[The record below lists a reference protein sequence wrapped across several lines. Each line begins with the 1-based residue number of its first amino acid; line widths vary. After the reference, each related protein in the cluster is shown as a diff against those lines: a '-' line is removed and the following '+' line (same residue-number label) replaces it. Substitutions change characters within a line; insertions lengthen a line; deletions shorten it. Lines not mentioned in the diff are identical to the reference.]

1 MTPAPAASRAQETT
15 SSSSETH
22 LPPELVDHAADA
34 LMELFQKEGGKA
46 PSMTFLLEAVI
57 NRFMQRERELYLA
70 SVEDSANGF
79 YSRNL
84 QLAIGKLHLVVPR
97 VRSSGSSNFRPILL
111 PPPYQRVGHDYE
123 EVLAALLAN
132 GYSQSGIEQ
141 ALKTLDLPYS
151 REKVEQ
157 LTDEIYQRLQDFRH
171 LPLKPEMLA
180 VFLDAY
186 HASMRLEEKRV
197 KEISI
202 YTAVGIDLDGQKS
215 ILGYWVNETP
225 ENLGFW
231 TEVMQDLIQRGL
243 TRPLLFVSDDF
254 SGLKAVVRKLFPLAD
269 HQICYVHLQRN
280 LHSHLSKQLYATVK
294 RSLYLARTSKDL
306 EEGKTHFEEACAEVA
321 KEKPDLAGRMRG
333 REENYLAFLKYP
345 QGARK
350 HLYTTNSV
358 ESMNAGL
365 EMMRSALGGYFPSR
379 KALDVNYFIQ
389 VENRNHRW
397 MKKPHDGLGLCAPE
411 LHQLYAL
418 RYELKQEAGE

>member
-1 MTPAPAASRAQETT
+1 MTSASGASKPQETP
-15 SSSSETH
+15 SSPSETH
-22 LPPELVDHAADA
+22 FPPELIDHAADT

-46 PSMTFLLEAVI
+46 PSMTLLLEAVI
-57 NRFMQRERELYLA
+57 NRFMQMERELYLA

-79 YSRNL
+79 YSRTF

-97 VRSSGSSNFRPILL
+97 VRSSGNFRSILL

-123 EVLAALLAN
+123 EILAALLAN

-141 ALKTLDLPYS
+141 ALTTLDLPYS

-180 VFLDAY
+180 IFIDAY
-186 HASMRLEEKRV
+186 HAKMRIEETRV

-215 ILGYWVNETP
+215 ILGYWVSDTP
-225 ENLGFW
+225 ESLGFW
-231 TEVMQDLIQRGL
+231 TEVIQDLIQRGL

-254 SGLKAVVRKLFPLAD
+254 SGLKTVVRKLFPLAD

-280 LHSHLSKQLYATVK
+280 LHSHLSTTLYATVK
-294 RSLYLARTSKDL
+294 RSLYLARTSTDL
-306 EEGKTHFEEACAEVA
+306 EEGKRHFEEACGVVA
-321 KEKPDLAGRMRG
+321 KEKPDLAERMRG

-345 QGARK
+345 EATRK
-350 HLYTTNSV
+350 HLYTTNTV

-389 VENRNHRW
+389 LENRNHRW
-397 MKKPHDGLGLCAPE
+397 MRRPRNGLGQCAPE
-411 LHQLYAL
+411 LHQMYAL

>member
-1 MTPAPAASRAQETT
+1 MTSTPDASKTQKTP
-15 SSSSETH
+15 SEQRF
-22 LPPELVDHAADA
+22 PPELVDHAADA
-34 LMELFQKEGGKA
+34 LMDLFQKEKGQA
-46 PSMTFLLEAVI
+46 PSMTALLESVI
-57 NRFMQRERELYLA
+57 NRFMQKERELYLA

-79 YSRNL
+79 YSRSL

-97 VRSSGSSNFRPILL
+97 VRSSGSENFRPILL

-123 EVLAALLAN
+123 EVLAAVLAN
-132 GYSQSGIEQ
+132 GYSQSGIEL
-141 ALKTLDLPYS
+141 ALQKLNLPYS

-157 LTDEIYQRLQDFRH
+157 LTGEIYQRLEDFRH
-171 LPLKPEMLA
+171 LPLNPEMLA
-180 VFLDAY
+180 VFIDAY
-186 HASMRLEEKRV
+186 HASMRLDEKRV

-215 ILGYWVNETP
+215 ILGYWVSEIP
-225 ENLGFW
+225 ESLGFW

-254 SGLKAVVRKLFPLAD
+254 SGLKTVVRKLFPFAD

-280 LHSHLSKQLYATVK
+280 LHSHLSKHLYAAVK

-306 EEGKTHFEEACAEVA
+306 EEGKTHFEEACVEVA
-321 KEKPDLAGRMRG
+321 KEKPDLAERMRG
-333 REENYLAFLKYP
+333 RKENYLAFLKYP
-345 QGARK
+345 EASRK
-350 HLYTTNSV
+350 HLYTTNTV

-397 MKKPHDGLGLCAPE
+397 MKKPHDGPGQCAPE
-411 LHQLYAL
+411 LHQMHAL
-418 RYELKQEAGE
+418 RYELKQEGKE